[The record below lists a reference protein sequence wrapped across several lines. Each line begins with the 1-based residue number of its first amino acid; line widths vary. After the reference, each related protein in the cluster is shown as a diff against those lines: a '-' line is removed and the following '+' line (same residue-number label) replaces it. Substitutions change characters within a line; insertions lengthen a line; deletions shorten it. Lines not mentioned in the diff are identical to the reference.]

1 MALNLLNH
9 KTNTNKSNKLLSK
22 DSRLKKIISVIN
34 YLNKSFE
41 EKYDI
46 LIHRIHFNSDK
57 LKELYPHHQ
66 VDILRVLNSN
76 INKEGYKPTV
86 IRTLREDL
94 RFLIH
99 IKAIEKKIL
108 TFSNNLGKFKGKL
121 CIYKVSPIA
130 HKLIV
135 AYFDSYKAGLHR
147 KVKEEKDILGAEN
160 VTENVTVYINHY
172 NNIYN
177 KNSIKPIFKK
187 KSPTKKIKNKRE
199 FVKNNLEKR
208 LKLPK
213 EITKEIKKIIKHTKN
228 PEKTYKNT
236 LFNYKDFFS
245 YLSYDYKKEDIL
257 PFFLSKLKE
266 YKNKIHFMRK
276 YAPYKTDFYLLVG
289 EFKDLYNSKWKTN
302 KKTNYSGHIKH
313 IANNILNKI
322 LKKEL
327 NFEWFTRKT
336 KSKKKRNN
344 K

>member
-9 KTNTNKSNKLLSK
+9 KTNTNKLLSK

-41 EKYDI
+41 KKYDVSI
-46 LIHRIHFNSDK
+46 YRIHFNSEK

-66 VDILRVLNSN
+66 GDILRVLNSN

-121 CIYKVSPIA
+121 CIYKTSPNA
-130 HKLIV
+130 YKLID
-135 AYFDSYKAGLHR
+135 AYFSSYKADLYR
-147 KVKEEKDILGAEN
+147 KVKKEKDNLKTQN
-160 VTENVTVYINHY
+160 VTKNVTIYINPY
-172 NNIYN
+172 NIIYN

-187 KSPTKKIKNKRE
+187 NHNNKE
-199 FVKNNLEKR
+199 NILEKK
-208 LKLPK
+208 LKLSK
-213 EITKEIKKIIKHTKN
+213 KITKEIKNIAKYTKN

-236 LFNYKDFFS
+236 LFNYKDFFN

-257 PFFLSKLKE
+257 SFFLRKFKE
-266 YKNKIHFMRK
+266 YKNKIHFMRQ
-276 YAPYKTDFYLLVG
+276 YASYKTDFYLLAG

-302 KKTNYSGHIKH
+302 AKTNFSGHAKY
-313 IANNILNKI
+313 IASNVLNKI
-322 LKKEL
+322 LKKG
-327 NFEWFTRKT
+327 T
-336 KSKKKRNN
+336 KD
-344 K
+344 

>member
-130 HKLIV
+130 HKLII

-177 KNSIKPIFKK
+177 KNSIENSFL
-187 KSPTKKIKNKRE
+187 KKIKSIVSN
-199 FVKNNLEKR
+199 
-208 LKLPK
+208 
-213 EITKEIKKIIKHTKN
+213 TKN
-228 PEKTYKNT
+228 PIKTLKNT
-236 LFNYKDFFS
+236 LLNYKDFKN
-245 YLSYDYKKEDIL
+245 YLKYDYEVKDIKE
-257 PFFLSKLKE
+257 FFLSKLNI
-266 YKNKIHFMRK
+266 YKHKIHFMRK
-276 YAPYKTDFYLLVG
+276 IAPYKTDFYTLAG
-289 EFKDLYNSKWKTN
+289 EFKDIYTTKWKADKITSF
-302 KKTNYSGHIKH
+302 SGHAGT
-313 IANNILNKI
+313 IANNILSKI
-322 LKKEL
+322 LSKGLK
-327 NFEWFTRKT
+327 FE
-336 KSKKKRNN
+336 
-344 K
+344 